1 MFKFLLKL
9 DKVVFFYLSE
19 RLFYVMVQKT
29 GKSLKLDTK
38 SDVSETVNT
47 VFTTGYAMQGN
58 FETVGFSITGFRL
71 IRAAYSHPFHASLDP
86 IHF

>member
-29 GKSLKLDTK
+29 GTSLKLDTK
-38 SDVSETVNT
+38 SDVSETVNI
-47 VFTTGYAMQGN
+47 VTTGYAMQGN